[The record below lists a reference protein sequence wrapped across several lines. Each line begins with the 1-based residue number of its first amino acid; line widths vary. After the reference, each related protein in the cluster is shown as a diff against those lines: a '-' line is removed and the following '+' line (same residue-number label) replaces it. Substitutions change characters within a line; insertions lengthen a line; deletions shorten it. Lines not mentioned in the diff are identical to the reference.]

1 MTPVKRIHFVKS
13 HTDHIYDYSLHAI
26 NGLGIFIEWPT
37 IYGAKRGNRQSSTE
51 REGDRDVLG
60 TEHEPSA
67 LSEHHGN
74 HEQSAM
80 SVYME

>member
-1 MTPVKRIHFVKS
+1 MAPVKLINFIKS
-13 HTDHIYDYSLHAI
+13 HTDHSYDCSLHAMK
-26 NGLGIFIEWPT
+26 GLGIFIEWPT
-37 IYGAKRGNRQSSTE
+37 IYGANRGNRQSSTE
-51 REGDRDVLG
+51 REGDRDILG
-60 TEHEPSA
+60 TEYEPSA